1 MQGRSME
8 AEARAILIEAVSSPI
23 ERSLADILLGMRD
36 ALAGEHLD
44 LPSRTGEVRD
54 PFG

>member
-1 MQGRSME
+1 ME

-23 ERSLADILLGMRD
+23 ERSLVDILLGMRD
-36 ALAGEHLD
+36 ALAGEQIE
-44 LPSRTGEVRD
+44 LPARAGEVRD